1 MAKFENSK
9 QIVDTI
15 TPAINTPIKINQKA
29 SLGLILKSV
38 LAIAPVQAPVIGNG
52 MPTKRIKPNF
62 PHFS

>member
-1 MAKFENSK
+1 M
-9 QIVDTI
+9 
-15 TPAINTPIKINQKA
+15 TPAIRTPKNINQNA

-52 MPTKRIKPNF
+52 IPTNITKPNL